1 VESGIYS
8 RLLAVQEGKAISK
21 RMFVSVDQQPSA
33 PIHFVLAA
41 LSGVVKTGGD
51 IRPLLDEANIP
62 LNLINE
68 PKTRVSSRQ
77 FSQLVH
83 KVTEQLEDE
92 FLGLTDKKA
101 PLGTFELMAFGAI
114 HCSNLQEAMIRA
126 CRFYTLMVG
135 SPNFE
140 LNVRNDKA
148 YLTLAVSTEVRQT
161 HQFVVEAVFTAVHR
175 FICWLVDKKVEIHEA
190 GFHYPA
196 PIHEQE
202 YPLLF
207 GKEIR
212 FSCAQS
218 YLCFD
223 KEYLSMSIMQN
234 QKTLSDFM
242 RYAPYGFLLPP
253 QFAESVTRRIRHEL
267 INVERVSFPTLDVL
281 SDKLH
286 TTPSTLSR
294 RLREENTSYQ
304 QIKDAIRRDIAIHHL
319 TTSTIPISEISE
331 LLGYQDVSIF
341 HRAFKKWSG
350 VTPGAYRLSPT

>member
-1 VESGIYS
+1 
-8 RLLAVQEGKAISK
+8 
-21 RMFVSVDQQPSA
+21 M
-33 PIHFVLAA
+33 LAA
-41 LSGVVKTGGD
+41 LSGVVKKGGD
-51 IRPLLDEANIP
+51 IRPLLAEANIAFS
-62 LNLINE
+62 LINE
-68 PKTRVSSRQ
+68 PKARVSSRQ

-83 KVTEQLEDE
+83 KVTEQLKDE
-92 FLGLTDKKA
+92 FLGLADKKA

-114 HCSNLQEAMIRA
+114 HCANLHEAIVRA
-126 CRFYTLMVG
+126 CRFYTLMIG
-135 SPNFE
+135 SPNFDLE
-140 LNVRNDKA
+140 VRGDKA
-148 YLTLAVSTEVRQT
+148 YLMLEVPSDSRQT
-161 HQFVVEAVFTAVHR
+161 HQFIVEAVFTAVHR

-196 PIHEQE
+196 PLHEQE

-207 GKEIR
+207 GNEIK
-212 FSCAQS
+212 FCCSQS

-223 KEYLSMSIMQN
+223 KNYLSMPIMQN
-234 QKTLSDFM
+234 QKTLSEFM

-267 INVERVSFPTLDVL
+267 ISVESVTFPTLDVL
-281 SDKLH
+281 SDTLH

-341 HRAFKKWSG
+341 HRAFKKWAG
-350 VTPGAYRLSPT
+350 VTPGAYRLSPSIGDLNE

>member
-1 VESGIYS
+1 VDGLVEGEVIS
-8 RLLAVQEGKAISK
+8 RKL
-21 RMFVSVDQQPSA
+21 FVSVDQQPSA

-41 LSGVVKTGGD
+41 LSGVVNAGQD
-51 IRPLLDEANIP
+51 IGPLLSEANIP

-83 KVTEQLEDE
+83 KVTEQLGDE
-92 FLGLTDKKA
+92 FLGLADKKA
-101 PLGTFELMAFGAI
+101 PLGTFELMAFSVI
-114 HCSNLQEAMIRA
+114 HCGNLREAIIRA
-126 CRFYTLMVG
+126 CRFYTLMIG
-135 SPNFE
+135 SPHFE
-140 LNVRNDKA
+140 LDINNAKA
-148 YLTLAVSTEVRQT
+148 YLMVKVATDTRQT

-207 GKEIR
+207 GKKIK
-212 FSCAQS
+212 FSCSQS

-223 KEYLSMSIMQN
+223 KDYLLMPIMQN
-234 QKTLSDFM
+234 QKTLNEFM

-253 QFAESVTRRIRHEL
+253 QFADSVTRRIRHEL
-267 INVERVSFPTLDVL
+267 INVERVTFPTLEAL
-281 SDKLH
+281 SYTLH

-341 HRAFKKWSG
+341 HRAFKKWAG
-350 VTPGAYRLSPT
+350 VTPGAYRLSPSGDDLNE

>member
-1 VESGIYS
+1 MV
-8 RLLAVQEGKAISK
+8 ISK
-21 RMFVSVDQQPSA
+21 RVFVSVDQQPSA

-41 LSGVVKTGGD
+41 LSGVVKAGGD
-51 IRPLLDEANIP
+51 IRPLLAEANIP
-62 LNLINE
+62 FNLINE

-77 FSQLVH
+77 FSMLVH
-83 KVTEQLEDE
+83 RVTEQLGDE
-92 FLGLTDKKA
+92 FLGLADKKA

-114 HCSNLQEAMIRA
+114 HCSNLQEAVTRA
-126 CRFYTLMVG
+126 CRFYTLMIG

-140 LNVRNDKA
+140 LKIENNKA
-148 YLTLAVSTEVRQT
+148 YLALEVAANAWRPP
-161 HQFVVEAVFTAVHR
+161 QFGVEAIFTAVHR
-175 FICWLVDKKVEIHEA
+175 FICWLVDKKVAISEA

-196 PIHEQE
+196 PMHEQE

-207 GKEIR
+207 GKEIK
-212 FSCAQS
+212 FSCSQS

-223 KEYLSMSIMQN
+223 ENYLSMPIMQN
-234 QKTLSDFM
+234 QKTLNEFM

-267 INVERVSFPTLDVL
+267 VNVERVTFPTLDVL
-281 SDKLH
+281 SETLH

-341 HRAFKKWSG
+341 HRAFKKWAG
-350 VTPGAYRLSPT
+350 VTPGAYRLSPSGG

>member
-1 VESGIYS
+1 
-8 RLLAVQEGKAISK
+8 
-21 RMFVSVDQQPSA
+21 M
-33 PIHFVLAA
+33 LAA
-41 LSGVVKTGGD
+41 LSGVVKAGGD
-51 IRPLLDEANIP
+51 IRPLLAEAHIP

-77 FSQLVH
+77 FSLLVH
-83 KVTEQLEDE
+83 KVTGQLEDE
-92 FLGLTDKKA
+92 FLGLADKKA

-114 HCSNLQEAMIRA
+114 HCGNLQEAIVRA
-126 CRFYTLMVG
+126 CRFYTLMIG

-140 LNVRNDKA
+140 LNIINDKA
-148 YLTLAVSTEVRQT
+148 CLVLALPVDSQQT
-161 HQFVVEAVFTAVHR
+161 QQFVVEAVFTAVHR
-175 FICWLVDKKVEIHEA
+175 FICWLVDRKVEIHEA

-196 PIHEQE
+196 PMHEQE

-207 GKEIR
+207 GKDIK
-212 FSCAQS
+212 FSCSQS
-218 YLCFD
+218 YLSFN
-223 KEYLSMSIMQN
+223 KEYLSMPIMQN
-234 QKTLSDFM
+234 QQSLMEFM

-267 INVERVSFPTLDVL
+267 INVERVTFPTLDVL
-281 SDKLH
+281 SESLH

-350 VTPGAYRLSPT
+350 VTPGAYRLSPTRDDLNE

>member
-1 VESGIYS
+1 
-8 RLLAVQEGKAISK
+8 
-21 RMFVSVDQQPSA
+21 
-33 PIHFVLAA
+33 VLAA
-41 LSGVVKTGGD
+41 LSGVVKAGGD
-51 IRPLLDEANIP
+51 IRPLLAEANIP
-62 LNLINE
+62 FSLINE
-68 PKTRVSSRQ
+68 PKARVSSRQ
-77 FSQLVH
+77 FSLLVH

-92 FLGLTDKKA
+92 FLGLTDNRA

-114 HCSNLQEAMIRA
+114 HCVNLQEAIVRA
-126 CRFYTLMVG
+126 CRFYTLMIG

-140 LNVRNDKA
+140 LDVTNDKA
-148 YLTLAVSTEVRQT
+148 YLVLALPTDSLQA

-196 PIHEQE
+196 PLHEQE

-207 GKEIR
+207 GKEIK
-212 FSCAQS
+212 FSRSQS

-223 KEYLSMSIMQN
+223 KGYLSMPIMQN
-234 QKTLSDFM
+234 QKTLNEFM

-253 QFAESVTRRIRHEL
+253 QFSESVTRRIRHEL
-267 INVERVSFPTLDVL
+267 VSVERVTFPTLDVL
-281 SDKLH
+281 SDTLH

-341 HRAFKKWSG
+341 HRAFKKWAG
-350 VTPGAYRLSPT
+350 VTPGAYRLSPTRDDLNE

>member
-1 VESGIYS
+1 
-8 RLLAVQEGKAISK
+8 
-21 RMFVSVDQQPSA
+21 M
-33 PIHFVLAA
+33 LAA
-41 LSGVVKTGGD
+41 LSGVVKAGGD
-51 IRPLLDEANIP
+51 IRPLLVEANIP
-62 LNLINE
+62 LKLINQS
-68 PKTRVSSRQ
+68 KTRVSSRQ
-77 FSQLVH
+77 FSLLVH
-83 KVTEQLEDE
+83 KVTEKLQDE
-92 FLGLTDKKA
+92 FLGLTDKSA

-114 HCSNLQEAMIRA
+114 HCGSLQEAILRA
-126 CRFYTLMVG
+126 NRFYTLMIG
-135 SPNFE
+135 APNFN
-140 LNVRNDKA
+140 LDVRGDKA
-148 YLTLAVSTEVRQT
+148 YLALETPADSLQT

-196 PIHEQE
+196 PMHEQE

-207 GKEIR
+207 GKDIK
-212 FSCAQS
+212 FSCGHS

-223 KEYLSMSIMQN
+223 KEYLSMPIMQN
-234 QKTLSDFM
+234 QKTLSEFM

-267 INVERVSFPTLDVL
+267 ISVERVTFPTLDVL
-281 SDKLH
+281 SDTLH

-304 QIKDAIRRDIAIHHL
+304 QIKDAIRRDLAIHHL

-350 VTPGAYRLSPT
+350 VTPGAYRLSPSGDDLNE